1 MPSGENQFNDS
12 LREFAKAIKS
22 NFRSG
27 IAAQPEDQ
35 LKPGVQAVLKAAA
48 PKIETRTEVH
58 SPDVEGRPDIG
69 VNSNRLLCGYVELK
83 APGKGARPQRF
94 TGADRKQWEKFKAHP
109 NIIYTDGNEWA
120 LYRSGEPF
128 PKDNPAIVRFSGDIT
143 TDGAEAISDGEA
155 QKLHGLLLEFFNWQ
169 PIVPRNAPQ
178 LAEMLAPLCRLAR
191 EDVLRAISNDQS
203 NLAQLAREWRNYLFP
218 DADNAKFA
226 DAYAQTLTYALLL
239 ARLNGEA
246 RLTTDT
252 AARALDS
259 GHGLLAQ
266 TLRVLAQ
273 PGAREEI
280 AVAVDLL
287 ERVIAAVD
295 PSKLTERGDPW
306 LYFYEDFL
314 AAYDPKLRKDQG
326 AYYTPQSVVGVQ
338 VRLTAELLEKKF
350 KKLRSFADEEV
361 ILLDP
366 AAGTCAY
373 PLAAAEYALRQS
385 AARFGDAIIPGA
397 ATKLGENIHAFE
409 NMVGPYAVS
418 HLRLTQL
425 ITSSKG
431 TMPEGGIHAYLT
443 DTLESPNQ
451 VPHEVNL
458 FARKLTEEHLRAQ
471 HFKKHSRVLVCMGNP
486 PYDREQAEVGERPE
500 HKRKGGWVRHG
511 DPRVASPDNPSTRTR
526 PILQDFIEPAS
537 AAGAGIHVKNLYND
551 YVYFWRWALWKLFE
565 NPEASGPG
573 IITFITAASYLR
585 GPGFVGMRQKMRE
598 AFDELWIIDLEG
610 DNLGARKT
618 ENVFAIQ
625 TPVAIAIGVRYKKP
639 QPQSPAK
646 VHYTKIT
653 GTREEKYSKLNAIK
667 SFDDLE
673 WQECFEGWTEP
684 FLPSGVGNY
693 YTWPLLTDLF
703 PWQHSG
709 SQFKRTWPIGETADV
724 LEARWRDFLRRDES
738 SRRTAFRESRDRK
751 VNEQYAALVGN
762 KRLSALSSLPTD
774 APTPQITRYG
784 YRAFDRQYA
793 LVDSRIGDY
802 LRPVFWKAHS
812 DQQIYFTSLISG
824 VLGIGP
830 AASITS
836 NVPDL
841 HHFRGSF
848 GGKDVIPLWRDAEAS
863 QANLPSG
870 LFAVLNPCLGE
881 VTPEDFFAYCYALL
895 ATPAYVE
902 TYSEE
907 LTVPGPRVPVTKDRK
922 LFRQAVHHGRKL
934 IWLHTYGERFM
945 PAGQRPGEVPKGNAK
960 ISRAVPNSPDKYPED
975 FSYNEATQILR
986 VGEGEFASVSKEVFE
1001 FSISGLQVVRSWLNY
1016 RMKDGAGRSTSPLDD
1031 IRPQNWTTSMD
1042 TELLELLWVLEGTVA
1057 LFPELKQTLEA
1068 VIAGEAF
1075 RADELPQ
1082 PTAAERKPP
1091 EEDESEQSAEPEMP
1105 VQAKETEVIF
1115 PKEFYKKPK
1124 SAKPRGKNTR
1134 KK

>member
-12 LREFAKAIKS
+12 LREFAKDIKS

-94 TGADRKQWEKFKAHP
+94 TGADKKQWEKFKAHP

-143 TDGAEAISDGEA
+143 TDGATAISDSEA

-191 EDVLRAISNDQS
+191 EDVLRAICNDQS

-246 RLTTDT
+246 RLTTDS
-252 AARALDS
+252 AARSLDS

-314 AAYDPKLRKDQG
+314 AAYDSKLRKDQG
-326 AYYTPQSVVGVQ
+326 AYYTPQPVVGVQ

-350 KKLRSFADEEV
+350 KKHKSFADEEV

-373 PLAAAEYALRQS
+373 PLAAAEYSLRQA
-385 AARFGDAIIPGA
+385 AARFGDGIIRGV
-397 ATKLGENIHAFE
+397 ATKLAENIHAFE

-425 ITSSKG
+425 ITSHGG
-431 TMPEGGIHAYLT
+431 TMPDGGIHAYLT

-471 HFKKHSRVLVCMGNP
+471 HFKKHTRVLVCMGNP

-500 HKRKGGWVRHG
+500 HLRKGGWVRHG
-511 DPRVASPDNPSTRTR
+511 DARVPSPDNPSKRTR

-565 NPEASGPG
+565 NPKASGPG

-625 TPVAIAIGVRYKKP
+625 TPVAIAIGVRYKNP

-653 GTREEKYSKLNAIK
+653 GKREEKSGKLNAVK
-667 SFDDLE
+667 SFGDLE
-673 WQECFEGWTEP
+673 WQDCYEGWIEP
-684 FLPSGVGNY
+684 FLPRGQGNY
-693 YTWPLLTDLF
+693 YAWPLLTDLF
-703 PWQHSG
+703 PWQGCGAKFERS
-709 SQFKRTWPIGETADV
+709 
-724 LEARWRDFLRRDES
+724 WRL
-738 SRRTAFRESRDRK
+738 
-751 VNEQYAALVGN
+751 VNQ
-762 KRLSALSSLPTD
+762 
-774 APTPQITRYG
+774 
-784 YRAFDRQYA
+784 
-793 LVDSRIGDY
+793 
-802 LRPVFWKAHS
+802 
-812 DQQIYFTSLISG
+812 
-824 VLGIGP
+824 
-830 AASITS
+830 ASCWW
-836 NVPDL
+836 ND
-841 HHFRGSF
+841 G
-848 GGKDVIPLWRDAEAS
+848 
-863 QANLPSG
+863 
-870 LFAVLNPCLGE
+870 
-881 VTPEDFFAYCYALL
+881 AYC
-895 ATPAYVE
+895 
-902 TYSEE
+902 
-907 LTVPGPRVPVTKDRK
+907 
-922 LFRQAVHHGRKL
+922 
-934 IWLHTYGERFM
+934 
-945 PAGQRPGEVPKGNAK
+945 
-960 ISRAVPNSPDKYPED
+960 
-975 FSYNEATQILR
+975 
-986 VGEGEFASVSKEVFE
+986 
-1001 FSISGLQVVRSWLNY
+1001 
-1016 RMKDGAGRSTSPLDD
+1016 
-1031 IRPQNWTTSMD
+1031 
-1042 TELLELLWVLEGTVA
+1042 
-1057 LFPELKQTLEA
+1057 
-1068 VIAGEAF
+1068 
-1075 RADELPQ
+1075 
-1082 PTAAERKPP
+1082 
-1091 EEDESEQSAEPEMP
+1091 
-1105 VQAKETEVIF
+1105 
-1115 PKEFYKKPK
+1115 
-1124 SAKPRGKNTR
+1124 
-1134 KK
+1134 

>member
-1 MPSGENQFNDS
+1 MPEFKTI
-12 LREFAKAIKS
+12 LREFAQDIKR
-22 NFRSG
+22 NFSSR

-35 LKPGVQAVLKAAA
+35 LKPGVQLVLKAAA
-48 PKIETRTEVH
+48 RQIETRTEVRA
-58 SPDVEGRPDIG
+58 DVEGRPDIG
-69 VNSNRLLCGYVELK
+69 LNSNRLLCGFVELK
-83 APGKGARPQRF
+83 APGKGARPQKF
-94 TGADRKQWEKFKAHP
+94 TGADKRQWEKFKALP
-109 NIIYTDGNEWA
+109 NLIYTDGNEWA
-120 LYRSGEPF
+120 LFRSGKPWPE
-128 PKDNPAIVRFSGDIT
+128 DQPAFVRFSGDIT
-143 TDGAEAISDGEA
+143 ADGADAISEIEA
-155 QKLHGLLLEFFNWQ
+155 EKLHQLLLSFFNWQ
-169 PIVPRNAPQ
+169 PIVPTRAPQ
-178 LAEMLAPLCRLAR
+178 LAEMLAPLCHYAR
-191 EDVLRAISNDQS
+191 EDVLRAISDDQS

-246 RLTTDT
+246 RLTTES

-295 PSKLTERGDPW
+295 PDKLAERGDPW

-326 AYYTPQSVVGVQ
+326 AYYTPQPVVGVQ
-338 VRLTAELLEKKF
+338 VRLTAELLEDKDKF
-350 KKLRSFADEEV
+350 NKPRSFADENV

-373 PLAAAEYALRQS
+373 PLAAAEYAISQS
-385 AARFGDAIIPGA
+385 AARFGKGIIPGA

-425 ITSSKG
+425 ITSHGG
-431 TMPEGGIHAYLT
+431 TMPDGGIHAYLT

-471 HFKKHSRVLVCMGNP
+471 HFKKHTRVLVCMGNP

-511 DPRVASPDNPSTRTR
+511 DPRDPTPADPSERTR
-526 PILQDFIEPAS
+526 AILQDFIEPAS
-537 AAGAGIHVKNLYND
+537 AAGAGVHVKNLYND

-625 TPVAIAIGVRYKKP
+625 TPVAIAIGVRYKKS

-646 VHYTKIT
+646 AHYAKIT
-653 GTREEKYSKLNAIK
+653 GTREEKYSKLNAVK
-667 SFDDLE
+667 TFADLE
-673 WQECFEGWTEP
+673 WQDCLGGWLEP
-684 FLPSGVGNY
+684 FLPRGKGNY
-693 YTWPLLTDLF
+693 YAWPLVTDLF
-703 PWQHSG
+703 PWQLNG
-709 SQFKRTWPIGETADV
+709 VQWKRTWPIGETREV
-724 LEARWRDFLRRDES
+724 LEARWRALVSAPKDQRGELLRETEA
-738 SRRTAFRESRDRK
+738 RTAMREIESLNGKDK
-751 VNEQYAALVGN
+751 LP
-762 KRLSALSSLPTD
+762 SITSLPAD
-774 APTPQITRYG
+774 ATPLPALRYAW
-784 YRAFDRQYA
+784 RSFDRQWI
-793 LVDSRIGDY
+793 LPDNRFCD
-802 LRPVFWKAHS
+802 RPRPDLWAAHS
-812 DQQIYFTSLISG
+812 ERQIYLTSNLAG

-830 AASITS
+830 ASTASA

-841 HHFRGSF
+841 HYFCGR

-870 LFAVLNPCLGE
+870 LLAVLNPCLGE
-881 VTPEDFFAYCYALL
+881 VTAEDFFAYCYALL

-922 LFRQAVHHGRKL
+922 LFRQAVLHGRKL
-934 IWLHTYGERFM
+934 VWLHTYGERFES
-945 PAGQRPGEVPKGNAK
+945 AQQRPGVVPKGNAE
-960 ISRAVPNSPDKYPED
+960 ISCAVPNSSDKYPED
-975 FSYNEATQILR
+975 FSYNEASQILR

-1016 RMKDGAGRSTSPLDD
+1016 RMKDGAGRSTSPLDE

-1042 TELLELLWVLEGTVA
+1042 TELLELLWVLEATVA

-1068 VIAGEAF
+1068 VIAGETF

-1091 EEDESEQSAEPEMP
+1091 EEESEPATHKQPELP
-1105 VQAKETEVIF
+1105 
-1115 PKEFYKKPK
+1115 
-1124 SAKPRGKNTR
+1124 G
-1134 KK
+1134 

>member
-1 MPSGENQFNDS
+1 MPSSGKLGNVSRKSDMPEFKNV
-12 LREFAKAIKS
+12 LREFAQDIKR

-48 PKIETRTEVH
+48 RQIQTRTEAH
-58 SPDVEGRPDIG
+58 AADVDGRPDIG
-69 VNSNRLLCGYVELK
+69 VASNRLLCGFVELK

-94 TGADRKQWEKFKAHP
+94 TGADKKQWEKFKALP
-109 NIIYTDGNEWA
+109 NLIYTDGNEWA
-120 LYRSGEPF
+120 IYRSGKPWPEGE
-128 PKDNPAIVRFSGDIT
+128 PAIVRFSSDIT
-143 TDGAEAISDGEA
+143 ADGADAISDVEA
-155 QKLHGLLLEFFNWQ
+155 EKLHQLLIAFFNWQ
-169 PIVPRNAPQ
+169 PIVPRSAPQ

-246 RLTTDT
+246 QLTTDS

-326 AYYTPQSVVGVQ
+326 AYYTPQPVVGVQ
-338 VRLTAELLEKKF
+338 VRLTAELLENKF
-350 KKLRSFADEEV
+350 RKLRSFAADDV

-373 PLAAAEYALRQS
+373 PLAAAEYALRQA
-385 AARFGDAIIPGA
+385 AARFGAGIIPGA
-397 ATKLGENIHAFE
+397 ATKCAENIHAFE

-425 ITSSKG
+425 ITSHGG

-443 DTLESPNQ
+443 DTLESPNK

-471 HFKKHSRVLVCMGNP
+471 HFKKHTRVWVCMGNP

-500 HKRKGGWVRHG
+500 HLRKGGWVRHG
-511 DPRVASPDNPSTRTR
+511 DPRVPSPDNPSKRTR

-537 AAGAGIHVKNLYND
+537 AAGAGVHVKNLYND

-585 GPGFVGMRQKMRE
+585 GPGFVGMRRKMRE

-625 TPVAIAIGVRYKKP
+625 TPVAIAIGVRYDNA
-639 QPQSPAK
+639 QPQAPAK
-646 VHYTKIT
+646 VHYSKIT
-653 GTREEKYSKLNAIK
+653 GTRDEKYGKLNAIK
-667 SFDDLE
+667 KFADLK
-673 WQECFEGWTEP
+673 WQDCFEGWAEP
-684 FLPSGVGNY
+684 FLPRGQGNY
-693 YTWPLLTDLF
+693 GAWPLLTDLF

-724 LEARWRDFLRRDES
+724 LEARWREFRRLDVS
-738 SRRTAFRESRDRK
+738 ARRTAFRESRDRK
-751 VNEQYAALVGN
+751 INEQYAALVGN
-762 KRLSALSSLPTD
+762 SRLPALSSLPAD
-774 APTPQITRYG
+774 APSPQTRRYG
-784 YRAFDRQYA
+784 FRTFDRQWA

-830 AASITS
+830 AASITG

-841 HHFRGSF
+841 RHFRGSF
-848 GGKDVIPLWRDAEAS
+848 GGKDVIPLWRNAEAS
-863 QANLPSG
+863 EANLTAG
-870 LFAVLNPCLGE
+870 LLEVLNPCLGN

-902 TYSEE
+902 TFSEE
-907 LTVPGPRVPVTKDRK
+907 LTVPGPRVPVTKDRE
-922 LFRQAVHHGRKL
+922 LFQQAARLGRRL
-934 IWLHTYGERFM
+934 IWLHTYGERFV
-945 PAGQRPGEVPKGNAK
+945 PARHRPGEVPQGSAR
-960 ISRAVPNSPDKYPED
+960 SRRGVPDSPDRYPEE
-975 FSYNEATQILR
+975 FSYNETSQVLR
-986 VGEGEFASVSKEVFE
+986 VGNGEFGPVSKTVWDFSVSDFK
-1001 FSISGLQVVRSWLNY
+1001 VVHSWLNY
-1016 RMKDGAGRSTSPLDD
+1016 RMKDGAGRSSSPLDE
-1031 IRPQNWTTSMD
+1031 IRPSSWTAEMSQ
-1042 TELLELLWVLEGTVA
+1042 ELLELLWVLEATVA
-1057 LFPELKQTLEA
+1057 MFPELEQTLEA
-1068 VIAGEAF
+1068 IVARETF

-1082 PTAAERKPP
+1082 PTASERQPPAGKEEPARQAEMNV
-1091 EEDESEQSAEPEMP
+1091 D
-1105 VQAKETEVIF
+1105 
-1115 PKEFYKKPK
+1115 
-1124 SAKPRGKNTR
+1124 
-1134 KK
+1134 

>member
-1 MPSGENQFNDS
+1 MPARSSGTNSFNDV
-12 LREFAKAIKS
+12 LREFAQDIKR
-22 NFRSG
+22 NFHSG
-27 IAAQPEDQ
+27 IPAQPEDQ

-58 SPDVEGRPDIG
+58 TWDVEGRPDIG

-94 TGADRKQWEKFKAHP
+94 TGADKRQWEKFKALP
-109 NIIYTDGNEWA
+109 NLIYTDGNEWA
-120 LYRSGEPF
+120 LFRWGKPWPE
-128 PKDNPAIVRFSGDIT
+128 DQPAIVRFSGDIT
-143 TDGAEAISDGEA
+143 ADGADAISDVEA
-155 QKLHGLLLEFFNWQ
+155 EKLHQILLSFFNWQ
-169 PIVPRNAPQ
+169 PIVPTRAPQ
-178 LAEMLAPLCRLAR
+178 LAEMLAPLCHYAR
-191 EDVLRAISNDQS
+191 EDVLRAISDDQS

-246 RLTTDT
+246 RLTTES

-295 PSKLTERGDPW
+295 PGKLTERGDPW

-326 AYYTPQSVVGVQ
+326 AYYTPQPVVGVQ
-338 VRLTAELLEKKF
+338 VRLTAELLEDKDKF
-350 KKLRSFADEEV
+350 NKPRSFADDDV

-385 AARFGDAIIPGA
+385 AARFGKGIIPGA

-425 ITSSKG
+425 ITSHGG

-471 HFKKHSRVLVCMGNP
+471 HFKKHTRVLVCMGNP

-500 HKRKGGWVRHG
+500 HLRKGGWVRHG
-511 DPRVASPDNPSTRTR
+511 DPRIPSPDNPSTRTR
-526 PILQDFIEPAS
+526 AILQDFIEPAS
-537 AAGAGIHVKNLYND
+537 QHPAGRRNIQNLYND

-618 ENVFAIQ
+618 ENIFAIQ

-646 VHYTKIT
+646 VHYAKIT
-653 GTREEKYSKLNAIK
+653 GTREEKYSKLNAVK
-667 SFDDLE
+667 TFADLE
-673 WQECFEGWTEP
+673 WQDCFNGWNDP
-684 FLPSGVGNY
+684 FLPRGKGNY
-693 YTWPLLTDLF
+693 YAWPLLTDLF

-709 SQFKRTWPIGETADV
+709 SQFKRKWPIGFTQETLRNRWSEFMRATP
-724 LEARWRDFLRRDES
+724 EAR
-738 SRRTAFRESRDRK
+738 RTLFRETRDRK
-751 VNEQYAALVGN
+751 IGEQYAPLLGETRRLPAL
-762 KRLSALSSLPTD
+762 ASLPSESPIPD
-774 APTPQITRYG
+774 LIRYG
-784 YRAFDRQYA
+784 YRSFDREWVIA
-793 LVDSRIGDY
+793 DSRLGDF
-802 LRPVFWKAHS
+802 LRPTLW
-812 DQQIYFTSLISG
+812 QICSNKQSFLMCFTSG

-830 AASITS
+830 AATISAY
-836 NVPDL
+836 VPDL
-841 HHFRGSF
+841 DFFRGSF
-848 GGKDVIPLWRDAEAS
+848 GGKHVIPLWRDAAAS
-863 QANLPSG
+863 QANVTGG
-870 LFAVLNPCLGE
+870 LIAVLNTNLGDI
-881 VTPEDFFAYCYALL
+881 TAEDFFAYCYALL

-907 LTVPGPRVPVTKDRK
+907 LTVPGPRVPVTKDRN
-922 LFRQAVHHGRKL
+922 LFQQAVGFGRRL
-934 IWLHTYGERFM
+934 IWLHTYGERFV
-945 PAGQRPGEVPKGNAK
+945 PARQRRGEVPQGNARS
-960 ISRAVPNSPDKYPED
+960 IRGVPDTADRYPEK
-975 FSYNEATQILR
+975 FSYNETTQTLC
-986 VGEGEFASVSKEVFE
+986 VGKGEFEPVSKEVFE

-1016 RMKDGAGRSTSPLDD
+1016 RMKDGAGRSTSPLDE
-1031 IRPQNWTTSMD
+1031 IRPQRWTAEMSQ
-1042 TELLELLWVLEGTVA
+1042 ELLELLWVLEATVA
-1057 LFPELKQTLEA
+1057 IFPNLKQTLEA
-1068 VIAGEAF
+1068 VIAGETF

-1082 PTAAERKPP
+1082 PTVDERKPP
-1091 EEDESEQSAEPEMP
+1091 DVESE
-1105 VQAKETEVIF
+1105 
-1115 PKEFYKKPK
+1115 KP
-1124 SAKPRGKNTR
+1124 PMEQQELPG
-1134 KK
+1134 

>member
-1 MPSGENQFNDS
+1 MPDFKTI
-12 LREFAKAIKS
+12 LREFAQEIKR
-22 NFRSG
+22 NFNSG

-35 LKPGVQAVLKAAA
+35 LKPGVQLVLRAAA
-48 PKIETRTEVH
+48 RQIETRTEVRA
-58 SPDVEGRPDIG
+58 DVEGRPDIG

-94 TGADRKQWEKFKAHP
+94 TGADKRQWEKFKALP
-109 NIIYTDGNEWA
+109 NLIYTDGNEWA
-120 LYRSGEPF
+120 LFRDGKPWPE
-128 PKDNPAIVRFSGDIT
+128 DQPAFVRFSGDIT
-143 TDGAEAISDGEA
+143 ADGADAISEIEA
-155 QKLHGLLLEFFNWQ
+155 EKLQQLLLSFFNWQ
-169 PIVPRNAPQ
+169 PIVPTRAPQ
-178 LAEMLAPLCRLAR
+178 LAEMLAPLCHYAR

-246 RLTTDT
+246 RLTTES

-280 AVAVDLL
+280 EVAVDLL

-295 PSKLTERGDPW
+295 PGKLTERGDPW
-306 LYFYEDFL
+306 LYFYENFL

-326 AYYTPQSVVGVQ
+326 AYYTPQPVVGVQ
-338 VRLTAELLEKKF
+338 VRLTAELLEDKDKF
-350 KKLRSFADEEV
+350 NKPRSFADDNV

-373 PLAAAEYALRQS
+373 PLAAAEYAISQS
-385 AARFGDAIIPGA
+385 AARFGKGIIPGV

-425 ITSSKG
+425 ITNHGG

-471 HFKKHSRVLVCMGNP
+471 HFKKHTRVLVCMGNP

-500 HKRKGGWVRHG
+500 HLRKGGWVRHG
-511 DPRVASPDNPSTRTR
+511 DKRVPSIDNPSDHTR

-537 AAGAGIHVKNLYND
+537 QHPAGRRNIQNLYND

-653 GTREEKYSKLNAIK
+653 GTREEKYSKLNAVK
-667 SFDDLE
+667 TFADLE
-673 WQECFEGWTEP
+673 WQDCFNGWHEP
-684 FLPSGVGNY
+684 FLPNGQGDY

-703 PWQHSG
+703 PWQGCGAKFERS
-709 SQFKRTWPIGETADV
+709 WPIGETRELLAARWNLL
-724 LEARWRDFLRRDES
+724 LEAPL
-738 SRRTAFRESRDRK
+738 AGKKQLFREDDDRK
-751 VNEQYAALVGN
+751 VEKQYTALLPPRR
-762 KRLSALSSLPTD
+762 KLPPIASL
-774 APTPQITRYG
+774 TPQTPPLEIVRFG
-784 YRAFDRQYA
+784 FRSFDRQYA
-793 LVDSRIGDY
+793 IADNRIGGRLNPAFWQTQSERQVY
-802 LRPVFWKAHS
+802 L
-812 DQQIYFTSLISG
+812 TSLITG
-824 VLGIGP
+824 VLGVGP

-848 GGKDVIPLWRDAEAS
+848 GGKDAIPLWRDAEAS

-870 LFAVLNPCLGE
+870 LLAVLNPCLGE

-907 LTVPGPRVPVTKDRK
+907 LTVPGPRVPVTKDRN
-922 LFRQAVHHGRKL
+922 LFQQAVGFGRRL
-934 IWLHTYGERFM
+934 IWLHTYGERLV
-945 PAGQRPGEVPKGNAK
+945 PDGQRRGEVPQGNARS
-960 ISRAVPNSPDKYPED
+960 IRGVTDTAEGYPVE
-975 FSYNEATQILR
+975 FSYNEATQTLR
-986 VGEGEFASVSKEVFE
+986 VGEGEFGPVTKEVFE
-1001 FSISGLQVVRSWLNY
+1001 FSISGLLVVRSWLNY
-1016 RMKDGAGRSTSPLDD
+1016 RMKDGAGRSTSPLDE
-1031 IRPQNWTTSMD
+1031 IRPQRWTSEMSQ
-1042 TELLELLWVLEGTVA
+1042 ELLELFWVLEATVA
-1057 LFPELKQTLEA
+1057 MFPKLKQTLEA
-1068 VIAGEAF
+1068 VIAGETF

-1091 EEDESEQSAEPEMP
+1091 EEETDNEQTAEQEMP
-1105 VQAKETEVIF
+1105 VQAKETEVNF
-1115 PKEFYKKPK
+1115 PKEFYKKSGQKKPK
-1124 SAKPRGKNTR
+1124 R
-1134 KK
+1134 K

>member
-1 MPSGENQFNDS
+1 MAEFKNV
-12 LREFAKAIKS
+12 LREFAQDIKR
-22 NFRSG
+22 NFSSR

-35 LKPGVQAVLKAAA
+35 LKPGVQKILQLAAR
-48 PKIETRTEVH
+48 KIETRTEAH
-58 SPDVEGRPDIG
+58 STDVEGRPDIG
-69 VNSNRLLCGYVELK
+69 VASNGLLCGYVELK

-94 TGADRKQWEKFKAHP
+94 SGADRKQWEKFKAHP
-109 NIIYTDGNEWA
+109 NLIYTDGNEWA

-143 TDGAEAISDGEA
+143 TDGAEAISDVEA
-155 QKLHGLLLEFFNWQ
+155 EKLHQLLLSFFNWQ
-169 PIVPRNAPQ
+169 PIVPSNAGQ
-178 LAEMLAPLCRLAR
+178 LAQMLAPLCHYAR

-218 DADNAKFA
+218 DADNEKFA

-246 RLTTDT
+246 RLTTES

-295 PSKLTERGDPW
+295 PGKLTERGDPW

-326 AYYTPQSVVGVQ
+326 AYYTPQPVVGVQ
-338 VRLTAELLEKKF
+338 VRLTAELLENKF
-350 KKLRSFADEEV
+350 KKLRSFADDNV

-373 PLAAAEYALRQS
+373 PLAAADYALRQS
-385 AARFGDAIIPGA
+385 AARFGKGIIPGA

-425 ITSSKG
+425 ITSHGG

-443 DTLESPNQ
+443 DTLESPNK

-471 HFKKHSRVLVCMGNP
+471 HFKKNTRVWVCMGNP

-500 HKRKGGWVRHG
+500 HLRKGGWVRHG
-511 DPRVASPDNPSTRTR
+511 DPRDPTPANPSTRTR
-526 PILQDFIEPAS
+526 AILQDFIEPAS
-537 AAGAGIHVKNLYND
+537 AAGAGVHVKNLYND

-565 NPEASGPG
+565 NPEANGSG

-625 TPVAIAIGVRYKKP
+625 TPVAIAIGVRYDNA
-639 QPQSPAK
+639 QPQTPAK
-646 VHYTKIT
+646 VRYAKIT
-653 GTREEKYSKLNAIK
+653 GTSDEKYAKLDAIK
-667 SFDDLE
+667 KFADLE
-673 WQECFEGWTEP
+673 WQDCYDGWFEP
-684 FLPSGVGNY
+684 FLPRGKGNY
-693 YTWPLLTDLF
+693 YAYPLLTDLF

-724 LEARWRDFLRRDES
+724 LEARWHEFLRLDGS
-738 SRRTAFRESRDRK
+738 ARRTAFRESRDRK

-762 KRLSALSSLPTD
+762 ERLPALSSLPAD

-784 YRAFDRQYA
+784 FRTFDRQYA

-812 DQQIYFTSLISG
+812 DQQIYFTSLIGG
-824 VLGIGP
+824 VLGLGP
-830 AASITS
+830 AAAISACI
-836 NVPDL
+836 PDL
-841 HHFRGSF
+841 HYFCGR
-848 GGKDVIPLWRDAEAS
+848 GGKDIIPLWRDAKAS
-863 QANLPSG
+863 QANLTGG
-870 LFAVLNPCLGE
+870 LLGVLNPCLGE

-895 ATPAYVE
+895 STPAYVE
-902 TYSEE
+902 TFSEE
-907 LTVPGPRVPVTKDRK
+907 LTVPGPRVPVTKDRE
-922 LFRQAVHHGRKL
+922 LFQQAARLGRKL
-934 IWLHTYGERFM
+934 IWLHTYGERFV
-945 PAGQRPGEVPKGNAK
+945 PSDQGRGEVPQGRARNPL
-960 ISRAVPNSPDKYPED
+960 AVPGEPENYPED
-975 FSYNEATQILR
+975 FFYNETSEMLR
-986 VGEGEFASVSKEVFE
+986 VGKGEFGPVSKAVWEFSVSDFH
-1001 FSISGLQVVRSWLNY
+1001 VVHSWLNY
-1016 RMKDGAGRSTSPLDD
+1016 RMKDGAGRSSSALDE
-1031 IRPQNWTTSMD
+1031 IRPQQWTIGMTD
-1042 TELLELLWVLEGTVA
+1042 ELLQLLWVLEATIA
-1057 LFPELKQTLEA
+1057 MFPELEQTLEA
-1068 VIAGEAF
+1068 VITGETF

-1082 PTAAERKPP
+1082 PTAGERQPP
-1091 EEDESEQSAEPEMP
+1091 SEEPSESEQGGEQEL
-1105 VQAKETEVIF
+1105 
-1115 PKEFYKKPK
+1115 KPQVK
-1124 SAKPRGKNTR
+1124 QWRKFDNRVYR
-1134 KK
+1134 KKRK

>member
-1 MPSGENQFNDS
+1 LSAVRIVANFALMSDFKTILHDFAQDIKRNFN
-12 LREFAKAIKS
+12 
-22 NFRSG
+22 SG

-35 LKPGVQAVLKAAA
+35 LKPGVQRVLRSAARQ
-48 PKIETRTEVH
+48 IETRTEVH
-58 SPDVEGRPDIG
+58 ADVEGRPDIG
-69 VNSNRLLCGYVELK
+69 VNSDRLLCGFVELK
-83 APGKGARPQRF
+83 APGKGARPQKF
-94 TGADRKQWEKFKAHP
+94 TGADKRQWEKFKALP
-109 NIIYTDGNEWA
+109 NLIYTDGNEWA
-120 LYRSGEPF
+120 LFRSGKPWPE
-128 PKDNPAIVRFSGDIT
+128 DQPAFVRFSGDIT
-143 TDGAEAISDGEA
+143 ADGADAISEIEA
-155 QKLHGLLLEFFNWQ
+155 EKLHQLLLSFFNWQ
-169 PIVPRNAPQ
+169 PIVPTKAPQ
-178 LAEMLAPLCRLAR
+178 LAEMLAPLCHYAR
-191 EDVLRAISNDQS
+191 EDVLRAINNAQS

-246 RLTTDT
+246 RLTTES

-295 PSKLTERGDPW
+295 PGKLAERGDPW

-326 AYYTPQSVVGVQ
+326 AYYTPQPVVGVQ
-338 VRLTAELLEKKF
+338 VRLTAELLEDKF
-350 KKLRSFADEEV
+350 NKPRSFADDGV

-385 AARFGDAIIPGA
+385 AARFGKGIIPGA

-425 ITSSKG
+425 ITSHGG

-471 HFKKHSRVLVCMGNP
+471 DFKKHARVLVCMGNP

-500 HKRKGGWVRHG
+500 YLRKGGWVRHG
-511 DPRVASPDNPSTRTR
+511 DKRVPSIDNPSDHTR

-537 AAGAGIHVKNLYND
+537 AAGAGVHVKNLYND

-585 GPGFVGMRQKMRE
+585 GPGFVGMRRKMRE

-625 TPVAIAIGVRYKKP
+625 TPVAIAIGVRYNKS

-646 VHYTKIT
+646 VHYAKIT
-653 GTREEKYSKLNAIK
+653 GTREEKYSKLNAVK
-667 SFDDLE
+667 TFADLE
-673 WQECFEGWTEP
+673 WQDCLGGWFEP
-684 FLPSGVGNY
+684 FLPCGQGNY
-693 YTWPLLTDLF
+693 CAWPLLTDLF
-703 PWQHSG
+703 PWQLNG
-709 SQFKRTWPIGETADV
+709 VQWKRTWPIGETREV
-724 LEARWRDFLRRDES
+724 LEARWRTLVSAPKDQRGALLRETEA
-738 SRRTAFRESRDRK
+738 RTAMREIESLNGKDK
-751 VNEQYAALVGN
+751 LPSIN
-762 KRLSALSSLPTD
+762 SLP
-774 APTPQITRYG
+774 ANANPLPALRYAW
-784 YRAFDRQYA
+784 RSFDRQWI
-793 LVDSRIGDY
+793 LPDNRFCD
-802 LRPVFWKAHS
+802 RPRPDLWAAHS
-812 DQQIYFTSLISG
+812 ERQIYLASHLAG

-830 AASITS
+830 ASKATA

-841 HHFRGSF
+841 HYFCGR
-848 GGKDVIPLWRDAEAS
+848 GGKDVIPLWRDAAAS
-863 QANLPSG
+863 QANVTGG
-870 LFAVLNPCLGE
+870 LIAALNTSLGNI
-881 VTPEDFFAYCYALL
+881 TPEDFFAYCYALL

-907 LTVPGPRVPVTKDRK
+907 LTVPGPRIPITKDRA
-922 LFRQAVHHGRKL
+922 LFQPAAQLGRKL
-934 IWLHTYGERFM
+934 IWLHTYGERFV
-945 PAGQRPGEVPKGNAK
+945 PVGQRPGEVPQGSARS
-960 ISRAVPNSPDKYPED
+960 IRGVPDTAAGYPEE
-975 FSYNEATQILR
+975 FSYNEATQTLR
-986 VGEGEFASVSKEVFE
+986 VGAGEFGPVTKAVFE
-1001 FSISGLQVVRSWLNY
+1001 FGISGLQVVRSWLNY
-1016 RMKDGAGRSTSPLDD
+1016 RMKDGAGRSTSPLDE
-1031 IRPQNWTTSMD
+1031 IRPQQWTMGMTD
-1042 TELLELLWVLEGTVA
+1042 ELLQLLWVLEATIEM
-1057 LFPELKQTLEA
+1057 FPALKQTLET
-1068 VIAGEAF
+1068 VIAGETF

-1091 EEDESEQSAEPEMP
+1091 EEEPEEAQTAEQEIP
-1105 VQAKETEVIF
+1105 RQEKEIEVNF
-1115 PKEFYKKPK
+1115 PKHFYQK
-1124 SAKPRGKNTR
+1124 R

>member
-1 MPSGENQFNDS
+1 MPDFQNV
-12 LREFAKAIKS
+12 LREFAQDIKR
-22 NFRSG
+22 NFRST
-27 IAAQPEDQ
+27 ISAQPEDQ
-35 LKPGVQAVLKAAA
+35 LKPGVQRVLQAAA
-48 PKIETRTEVH
+48 RNIVTRTEVYAA
-58 SPDVEGRPDIG
+58 DVNGRPDIG
-69 VNSNRLLCGYVELK
+69 VDSNRLLCGFVELK

-94 TGADRKQWEKFKAHP
+94 TGADKKQWEKFKALP
-109 NIIYTDGNEWA
+109 NLIYTDGNEWA
-120 LYRSGEPF
+120 LFRSGKPWPE
-128 PKDNPAIVRFSGDIT
+128 DQPAIVRFSGDIT
-143 TDGAEAISDGEA
+143 ADGADAISDVEA
-155 QKLHGLLLEFFNWQ
+155 EKLHQLLIAFFNWQ
-169 PIVPRNAPQ
+169 PIVPRSAPQ

-246 RLTTDT
+246 RLTTDS

-326 AYYTPQSVVGVQ
+326 AYYTPQPVVGVQ
-338 VRLTAELLEKKF
+338 VRLTAELLEGKF
-350 KKLRSFADEEV
+350 QKHRSFADDEV

-385 AARFGDAIIPGA
+385 AARFGDGIIGPA

-425 ITSSKG
+425 ITSHGG

-443 DTLESPNQ
+443 DTLESPNK

-471 HFKKHSRVLVCMGNP
+471 HFKKHTRVLVCMGNP

-500 HKRKGGWVRHG
+500 HLRKGGWVRHG
-511 DPRVASPDNPSTRTR
+511 DPRDPTPANPSTRTR
-526 PILQDFIEPAS
+526 AILQDFIEPAS
-537 AAGAGIHVKNLYND
+537 AAGAGVHLKNLYND

-646 VHYTKIT
+646 VHYAKIT
-653 GTREEKYSKLNAIK
+653 GTREEKYDKLNAIEK
-667 SFDDLE
+667 FADLA
-673 WQECFEGWTEP
+673 WQDCFEAWAEP
-684 FLPSGVGNY
+684 FLPRGQGNY
-693 YTWPLLTDLF
+693 GAWPLLTDLF
-703 PWQHSG
+703 PLQLNGVQW
-709 SQFKRTWPIGETADV
+709 KRTWPIGETREV
-724 LEARWRDFLRRDES
+724 LEERWRTLVTAPKDQRGNLLRETEA
-738 SRRTAFRESRDRK
+738 RTAIREIESLNGGDK
-751 VNEQYAALVGN
+751 LPSIIS
-762 KRLSALSSLPTD
+762 LSADAIGLP
-774 APTPQITRYG
+774 AIRYAW
-784 YRAFDRQYA
+784 RSFDRQWI
-793 LVDSRIGDY
+793 LPDNRFCD
-802 LRPVFWKAHS
+802 RPRPDLWAAHGER
-812 DQQIYFTSLISG
+812 QIYLISNLAG

-830 AASITS
+830 ASTVTA

-841 HHFRGSF
+841 HFFCGR
-848 GGKDVIPLWRDAEAS
+848 GGKDVVPLWRDMEAS

-870 LFAVLNPCLGE
+870 LLAVLNPCLGE

-902 TYSEE
+902 TFSEE
-907 LTVPGPRVPVTKDRK
+907 LTVSGPRVPVTKARE
-922 LFRQAVHHGRKL
+922 LFQQAVLHGRKL
-934 IWLHTYGERFM
+934 IWLHTYCERFV
-945 PAGQRPGEVPKGNAK
+945 PARQRSGEVPQGKARSRRGVPDNA
-960 ISRAVPNSPDKYPED
+960 DHYPED
-975 FSYNEATQILR
+975 FSYNETSQVLR

-1016 RMKDGAGRSTSPLDD
+1016 RMKDGAGRSTSLLDE
-1031 IRPQNWTTSMD
+1031 IRPKRWTAEMSE
-1042 TELLELLWVLEGTVA
+1042 ELLALLWVLEATVA
-1057 LFPELKQTLEA
+1057 IFPELRKTLEA
-1068 VIAGEAF
+1068 VIAGETF

-1082 PTAAERKPP
+1082 PTATERKPP
-1091 EEDESEQSAEPEMP
+1091 SEEE
-1105 VQAKETEVIF
+1105 ETTTQPGLGV
-1115 PKEFYKKPK
+1115 
-1124 SAKPRGKNTR
+1124 
-1134 KK
+1134 